1 MTFLLDTPAWVLGG
15 RNRAVAERRAMAMR
29 SGDLGVS
36 TVTAWDVLYSS
47 RDVEEYKATLDR
59 LRRLPWI
66 SDPRAAVAVQH
77 RLAQRG
83 QHRTSLPDVIVA
95 TTAAEHGLTVLHHD
109 SDHERLAEVTGAA
122 HEWVAPRGEGHGRTS

>member
-1 MTFLLDTPAWVLGG
+1 
-15 RNRAVAERRAMAMR
+15 MAMR
-29 SGDLGVS
+29 FGDLGVS
-36 TVTAWDVLYSS
+36 TVTALDVLYSS
-47 RDVEEYKATLDR
+47 RNVEEYEATLDR
-59 LRRLPWI
+59 LRRLPWYDL

-109 SDHERLAEVTGAA
+109 SDFDIAAEVLEFE
-122 HEWVAPRGEGHGRTS
+122 HRWVLPRGTV